1 MSDDKKK
8 LFEQVMRASVHRVVQ
23 RMRTLGF
30 WPADQGLPPDPPD
43 EAQERGALEAE
54 RVRLLALAHGEVDFD
69 QALRAEH
76 QRRILA
82 AREKRKQR
90 QLERDQAR
98 QKRRDKW
105 ATVRALGIVHAGAE
119 VSAGLNATQ
128 SDEAALLSR
137 GIPILHTPA
146 DVARFLAIE
155 LGQLRFL
162 TFHRRGAAV
171 VHYRRYEIPKKTGGV
186 RRISAPK
193 PRLASAQQ
201 KVFHDILERLTVE
214 PEAHGFVKARS
225 IVTNALPHV
234 GKRVVANLDL
244 KDFFPTVTF
253 RRVKGLFAK
262 LGYSESV
269 ATVLS
274 LLLTEPPRQEVF
286 ADGRRLWVAL
296 GQRVLPQGACTS
308 PVITNLLCR
317 GLDRRLHGLARSH
330 GYTYTRYADDL
341 TFSGDDK
348 DRIGTLLAQ
357 VRRILDAEGF
367 AVNEAKTRVM
377 GRGRRQEVTGV
388 VVNQKATVARDEV
401 RKLRALLHQAARDGL
416 ASQNR
421 DGHPDFRAHV
431 HGRIAFVRMVDRD
444 KGDKL
449 MAQLDRLR

>member
-1 MSDDKKK
+1 METHRRRPVPSVRARWQRMSDDKKK

-43 EAQERGALEAE
+43 EAQERHALEAE
-54 RVRLLALAHGEVDFD
+54 RVRLLALAHGEVDID

-90 QLERDQAR
+90 QLEREQAR

-244 KDFFPTVTF
+244 KDFFPTITF

-274 LLLTEPPRQEVF
+274 LLLTEPPR
-286 ADGRRLWVAL
+286 
-296 GQRVLPQGACTS
+296 
-308 PVITNLLCR
+308 R
-317 GLDRRLHGLARSH
+317 GLRRR
-330 GYTYTRYADDL
+330 
-341 TFSGDDK
+341 
-348 DRIGTLLAQ
+348 
-357 VRRILDAEGF
+357 
-367 AVNEAKTRVM
+367 
-377 GRGRRQEVTGV
+377 
-388 VVNQKATVARDEV
+388 
-401 RKLRALLHQAARDGL
+401 
-416 ASQNR
+416 
-421 DGHPDFRAHV
+421 
-431 HGRIAFVRMVDRD
+431 
-444 KGDKL
+444 
-449 MAQLDRLR
+449 